1 MGHTDYIMPIIHVY
15 DTTPEDQDS
24 LKDQLAG
31 AGDLRFSTEPLTD
44 DTVDAEAEV
53 ISVFVTS
60 PVGNDLV
67 RKFPKL
73 KLIACRSTGFNH
85 VDIQA
90 ASEQGVTVVN
100 VPSYGEHTVAE
111 YTFGLL
117 LALTRR
123 IIAASEAFQAGT
135 ADHDSLRGT
144 DLNGKALG
152 LIGTGHIGR
161 NVATIAGGFG
171 MTVKAYDAYPD
182 ADWAQRVGVTYAE
195 LDEVISTSDVVT
207 LHIPYSESV
216 HHLIDAAKLK
226 LMRPTAIVVNTARGE
241 LIDTVALLEALIA
254 GQLQGAVLDVFEGE
268 SLVDVHNELRTL
280 RLSGK
285 QELLEQGVE
294 LDILRKL
301 PNVLVTN
308 HNAFNTTE
316 ALGRINQTTADN
328 IKKFLDGKTQ
338 NSVTK

>member
-1 MGHTDYIMPIIHVY
+1 MSHTDYIMPIIHIY
-15 DTTPEDQDS
+15 DTTPEDQEL

-31 AGDLRFSTEPLTD
+31 AGEVRFSAETLTVE
-44 DTVDAEAEV
+44 TVDAEAEV

-60 PVGNDLV
+60 SVDSDLLA
-67 RKFPKL
+67 KFPLL

-85 VDIQA
+85 IDLKA
-90 ASEQGVTVVN
+90 ASERGVTVVN

-111 YTFGLL
+111 YAFGLL

-123 IIAASEAFQAGT
+123 IIAASEAFQDGT
-135 ADHDSLRGT
+135 ADHDELRGT
-144 DLNGKALG
+144 DLNGKTLG

-171 MTVKAYDAYPD
+171 MNVKAYDAYPD
-182 ADWAQRVGVTYAE
+182 ADWAAKVGVTYTD
-195 LDEVISTSDVVT
+195 LDEVLSTSDILT
-207 LHIPYSESV
+207 LHIPYFAAV
-216 HHLIDAAKLK
+216 HHLIDATKLK
-226 LMRPTAIVVNTARGE
+226 LMKPTAIIVNTARGE
-241 LIDTVALLEALIA
+241 LIDTVALLEALVA
-254 GQLQGAVLDVFEGE
+254 GQLQGAALDVFEGE

-316 ALGRINQTTADN
+316 ALGRINQTTAEN
-328 IKKFLDGKTQ
+328 IMKFLVGQTQ
-338 NSVTK
+338 NSVIK

>member
-1 MGHTDYIMPIIHVY
+1 MTIIHIY
-15 DTTPEDQDS
+15 DTTPEDQDRLQS
-24 LKDQLAG
+24 LLAQ
-31 AGDLRFSTEPLTD
+31 AGDVRFSAEPLTAAS
-44 DTVDAEAEV
+44 VDAEAEV

-60 PVGNDLV
+60 PVDRDLLT
-67 RKFPKL
+67 KFPRL

-85 VDIQA
+85 IDLQA
-90 ASEQGVTVVN
+90 ASERGVTVVN
-100 VPSYGEHTVAE
+100 IPSYGEHTVAE

-135 ADHDSLRGT
+135 ADHDGLRGM
-144 DLNGKALG
+144 DLSGKTLG

-161 NVATIAGGFG
+161 NVAAIATGFG
-171 MTVKAYDAYPD
+171 MPVLAYDAYPD
-182 ADWAQRVGVTYAE
+182 AAWANEAGVTYAK
-195 LDEVISTSDVVT
+195 LDEVLSTSDIIT
-207 LHIPYSESV
+207 LHLPYSKAV
-216 HHLIDAAKLK
+216 HHLIATAELK

-241 LIDTVALLEALIA
+241 LIDTVALLERLVA
-254 GQLQGAVLDVFEGE
+254 GQLQGAALDVFEGE
-268 SLVDVHNELRTL
+268 SLVDIHNELRTL
-280 RLSGK
+280 RQRGK

-328 IKKFLDGKTQ
+328 IMKFLGGQTQ

>member
-15 DTTPEDQDS
+15 DTTPEDQDWLTS
-24 LKDQLAG
+24 ALAQSG
-31 AGDLRFSTEPLTD
+31 EIRFSAEPLSSD
-44 DTVDAEAEV
+44 SVDAEAEV
-53 ISVFVTS
+53 VSVFVTS
-60 PVGNDLV
+60 SVDSLLLA
-67 RKFPKL
+67 KFPKL

-85 VDIQA
+85 IDLQA
-90 ASEQGVTVVN
+90 ASERGITVVN
-100 VPSYGEHTVAE
+100 IPSYGEHTVAE

-123 IIAASEAFQAGT
+123 VIAASEAFQAGS
-135 ADHDSLRGT
+135 ADHDALRGT
-144 DLNGKALG
+144 DLYGRTLG

-161 NVATIAGGFG
+161 NVATIAKGFG
-171 MTVKAYDAYPD
+171 MSVRAYDAYPD
-182 ADWAQRVGVTYAE
+182 VAWAQTAGITYAQ
-195 LDEVISTSDVVT
+195 LDEVLGASDVVT
-207 LHIPYSESV
+207 LHIPYSEAV

-226 LMRPTAIVVNTARGE
+226 LMKPSAIIVNTARGE
-241 LIDTVALLEALIA
+241 LIDTVALLEALVA
-254 GQLQGAVLDVFEGE
+254 GQLRGAALDVFEGE

-285 QELLEQGVE
+285 QALLEQGVE

-328 IKKFLDGKTQ
+328 IVRFLAGQTQ
-338 NSVTK
+338 NGVTK

>member
-1 MGHTDYIMPIIHVY
+1 MTIIHIY
-15 DTTPEDQDS
+15 DTTLDDQNQ
-24 LKDQLAG
+24 LQAQLAQ
-31 AGDLRFSTEPLTD
+31 AGDVRFSAEPLTAAN
-44 DTVDAEAEV
+44 VDAEAEV

-60 PVGNDLV
+60 PVDRDLLT
-67 RKFPKL
+67 KFPRL

-85 VDIQA
+85 IDLPA
-90 ASEQGVTVVN
+90 ASERGVTVVN
-100 VPSYGEHTVAE
+100 IPSYGEHTVAE

-123 IIAASEAFQAGT
+123 IITASEAFQAGT
-135 ADHDSLRGT
+135 ADHDGLRGM
-144 DLNGKALG
+144 DLSGKTLG

-161 NVATIAGGFG
+161 NVAAIATGFG
-171 MTVKAYDAYPD
+171 MPVLAYDAYPD
-182 ADWAQRVGVTYAE
+182 AAWANKAGIAYAK
-195 LDEVISTSDVVT
+195 LDEVLSTSDIIT
-207 LHIPYSESV
+207 LHIPYSEAV

-241 LIDTVALLEALIA
+241 LIDTEALLEALVA
-254 GQLQGAVLDVFEGE
+254 GQLQGAALDVFEGE

-280 RLSGK
+280 RQRGK

-316 ALGRINQTTADN
+316 ALGRINQTTAAN
-328 IKKFLDGKTQ
+328 ITKFLAGQTQ